1 MNWLCTLLL
10 VLSTTLL
17 PAAESAV
24 VVGGGVGGLTA
35 AVYLA
40 RAGLKPLVYEG
51 ALPGGLITQSHAVQ
65 NWPGEIEI
73 SGHELATKLRAQ
85 AVSNGVRFS
94 QQPITAIDFTQKP
107 FKLTAQDGTSLS
119 AQTIILAMG
128 TTPNFLNIPG
138 EKTYWGRGVTN
149 CAVCDGALYKNQIV
163 GVVGGGDAAVLEA
176 LYLSNIAKEVHVFV
190 RKSAFKGTEKQRLE
204 TLLKKP
210 NVKVQFDTTVTEVK
224 GNGNEVTGVVLK
236 NKKSREFAL
245 SGLFLAIGSTPN
257 TKWLK
262 NIALDGKGYIV
273 LKHDQET
280 SVPGVY
286 AVGDVVDPVYK
297 QAVTA
302 SGEGAKAALQAEKQ
316 LAGTAT
322 AQVVEISTQE
332 QFREELA
339 STDGPV
345 CVDFYASWCPPCKLI
360 APLVETTSSRLVG
373 KVKFLKVNV
382 DNVPDLAAVYRIR
395 SMPTVLL
402 FDATGN
408 ILDRKTGSQDIMQFL
423 NVLNVD
429 S

>member
-1 MNWLCTLLL
+1 MNWLCTLL
-10 VLSTTLL
+10 VIVSTTLTS
-17 PAAESAV
+17 AETAV
-24 VVGGGVGGLTA
+24 VVGGGVGGLTSA
-35 AVYLA
+35 IYLA

-51 ALPGGLITQSHAVQ
+51 TLPGGLITQSHAVQ

-73 SGHELATKLRAQ
+73 SGHDLAAKLRAQ
-85 AVSNGVRFS
+85 AVSNGVRFAS
-94 QQPITAIDFTQKP
+94 QPITAIDFTKKP
-107 FKLTAQDGTSLS
+107 FKLTAQDGTSLT

-176 LYLSNIAKEVHVFV
+176 LYLSNMAKEVHVFV

-210 NVKVQFDTTVTEVK
+210 NVKVQFDTSVIEVK

-236 NKKSREFAL
+236 NKKTQPL
-245 SGLFLAIGSTPN
+245 DGLFLAIGSTPN

-262 NIALDGKGYIV
+262 NIELDGKGYIV

-360 APLVETTSSRLVG
+360 APLVETTSTRLVG